1 MTFRCRESVP
11 ACFSP
16 PGALRAP
23 TSPHGGE
30 ASEADVIRAR
40 AGLLEGKVEEARQAL
55 EVVAR
60 GEFRDD
66 AAEVLV
72 QVHLRVDDVRHDAAA
87 VLDQRDGGFVTRC
100 FDAER

>member
-23 TSPHGGE
+23 TSPRGGE
-30 ASEADVIRAR
+30 ASEVDVIRAR
-40 AGLLEGKVEEARQAL
+40 AGLLEGKLEQLRQTL
-55 EVVAR
+55 KMVAR
-60 GEFRDD
+60 RQLGDD

-72 QVHLRVDDVRHDAAA
+72 QVHLRVDDVRHHAPA
-87 VLDQRDGGFVTRC
+87 VLDQGDGGLIT
-100 FDAER
+100 